1 MASILTTDVQ
11 TYVRELIAKEFG
23 SVNQEKDALSE
34 NKESINGHHPKQ
46 QKQTAVSCQKAK
58 DWSV

>member
-1 MASILTTDVQ
+1 MASILTTDIQ

-23 SVNQEKDALSE
+23 SVSQEAKAFSE
-34 NKESINGHHPKQ
+34 NRESIDSHHQKQ
-46 QKQTAVSCQKAK
+46 QKQTAVSCQNAK

>member
-23 SVNQEKDALSE
+23 SVFKEKEALSE
-34 NKESINGHHPKQ
+34 NKESTHTRSRTTPPKQ
-46 QKQTAVSCQKAK
+46 WKGRSIFPRT
-58 DWSV
+58 